1 MTGAPMFAP
10 KNILVP
16 TDFSEYSDKALQE
29 AIDIAK
35 QYKAKI
41 HLLHVIE
48 LVIHCTVDYCLDPQT
63 ITEVER
69 ETINASKKMLQDQEN
84 KFPEGRAV
92 EVIPDIRKGAPYEEI
107 LKFQEENNIDLIVIA
122 SHGQTGLLR
131 FLVGSVAEKVLRHSK
146 GPVLLVRV

>member
-1 MTGAPMFAP
+1 MFAP

-41 HLLHVIE
+41 TLLHVIE

-63 ITEVER
+63 ITQVEM
-69 ETINASKKMLQDQEN
+69 ESITASKKMIQDQMN
-84 KFPEGRAV
+84 KFPEAKAV

-107 LKFQEENNIDLIVIA
+107 LKAQEEKKCDLIVIA
-122 SHGQTGLLR
+122 SHGQTGLMR

-146 GPVLLVRV
+146 GPVLLVRI